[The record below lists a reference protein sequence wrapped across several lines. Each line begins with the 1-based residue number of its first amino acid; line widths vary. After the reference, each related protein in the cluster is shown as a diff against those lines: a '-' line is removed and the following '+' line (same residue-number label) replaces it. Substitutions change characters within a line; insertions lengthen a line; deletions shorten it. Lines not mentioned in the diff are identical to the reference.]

1 MAEPEAVGSA
11 LPVGR
16 TLGTSVG
23 VGAAGAYG
31 AYSPV
36 PAWICAISVTE
47 PPLAK
52 TKVTGSLAPAGW
64 SSVGTIAVVALA
76 PGLPRLSAAPVA
88 MAVGPVRVA
97 AVVPTVTETRF
108 SGCCSLLAML
118 AMTLAGALPL
128 ASATM
133 ATPFSLS
140 WPPLTEVAAA
150 LGLTWRVAALD
161 PAEQAA
167 RTGAIAT
174 AMTAATAPRRR
185 LRLTAESSP

>member
-1 MAEPEAVGSA
+1 M
-11 LPVGR
+11 
-16 TLGTSVG
+16 
-23 VGAAGAYG
+23 
-31 AYSPV
+31 
-36 PAWICAISVTE
+36 TE
-47 PPLAK
+47 PALAK
-52 TKVTGSLAPAGW
+52 TKVIGTTAPAGW
-64 SSVGTIAVVALA
+64 SSVGTIAVVALG
-76 PGLPRLSAAPVA
+76 PGLPRFSASPMG
-88 MAVGPVRVA
+88 MAVVPDSVA

-108 SGCCSLLAML
+108 SACCSLLAML

-128 ASATM
+128 RSATT

-140 WPPLTEVAAA
+140 WPLLSVVAAEF
-150 LGLTWRVAALD
+150 GLTWRVAALD